1 MLHLLEIASVA
12 LLFFYM
18 FFAYKRHANAWLFGI
33 LGSVFSAILFYK
45 KGFYGSMFL
54 NVIYAFQGV
63 FGYFEWKWKS
73 PNSKPSYQF
82 RFKVHFL
89 IVFASMLLSLLVI
102 KSFVLLNYVE
112 FKYLDIFLAFL
123 SIVAT
128 YLEIKKDIACWWYWI
143 VCNIAYS
150 ILYLNLNTPESP
162 LYFYSFLMLALGL
175 FSWFALKEW
184 TKNLQT
190 ED

>member
-1 MLHLLEIASVA
+1 MLHLLEIASVV

-18 FFAYKRHANAWLFGI
+18 FFAYKRNENAWLFGI
-33 LGSVFSAILFYK
+33 LGSIFSTILFYK

-54 NVIYAFQGV
+54 NSIYAFQGI

-73 PNSKPSYQF
+73 PNAKPSY
-82 RFKVHFL
+82 KLNIEVHVV
-89 IVFASMLLSLLVI
+89 IVLASVLLAIGLI
-102 KSFVLLNYVE
+102 KSFVVLNYIE
-112 FKYLDIFLAFL
+112 FKYLDILLAIL

-150 ILYLNLNTPESP
+150 VLYLNLYNQETSM
-162 LYFYSFLMLALGL
+162 YFYSFLMLSLAV
-175 FSWFALKEW
+175 FSWFAKKEW
-184 TKNLQT
+184 TRNLK
-190 ED
+190 